1 MIKKTNIKV
10 LICLIFAIIFF
21 GFIIY
26 KFVMLQ
32 KYKTESVALKNDS
45 IFSETLNITYN
56 DNNDFIKF
64 DEMMYYDFFSDYV
77 DKDDSNLN
85 VKYDENGN
93 VSSFYS
99 ITKVKQYIHMLN
111 INSFVLTSDSTNND
125 YSTEQSMIDF
135 LNDNQI
141 KNDIDLLKY
150 IKDNYYINSGM
161 FTTLK
166 AMKRNYILNS
176 FAQVALPEFD
186 SITLINGNKIN
197 GYIINSSVKEIHLLH
212 NDSQY
217 VITLGG
223 NELTNNDFINSL
235 LETIS
240 FN

>member
-10 LICLIFAIIFF
+10 LICLIFLIIIF

-26 KFVMLQ
+26 KLVMLQ
-32 KYKTESVALKNDS
+32 KYKTESIALKNDS
-45 IFSETLNITYN
+45 IFSETLNIKYN
-56 DNNDFIKF
+56 DNNDFIKYE
-64 DEMMYYDFFSDYV
+64 EMMYYDFFSDYV
-77 DKDDSNLN
+77 DKDDSNLK

-93 VSSFYS
+93 VSSYYS
-99 ITKVKQYIHMLN
+99 ITKDKQYIHMLN
-111 INSFVLTSDSTNND
+111 INSFVITNDSTNND

-135 LNDNQI
+135 LNDCGV

-150 IKDNYYINSGM
+150 IKDNYYLNSGM

-166 AMKRNYILNS
+166 AIKRNYILNS

-186 SITLINGNKIN
+186 SISLINGDKIN
-197 GYIINSSVKEIHLLH
+197 GYLINSSIKEIHLLH

-217 VITLGG
+217 IITLGG
-223 NELTNNDFINSL
+223 NDLTNNEFINGL